1 MSQIDALRAL
11 DASLI
16 NAFAGAG
23 LADAATYT
31 PPAGGKAVD
40 CTVLVDDE
48 AQFFGEG
55 SSEVAGHRTLIG
67 LLLAEVPNPERGG
80 IVVADGQTYVLNVLE
95 TRDQS
100 LQRWVVTRG

>member
-1 MSQIDALRAL
+1 MSQTNALRAL

-16 NAFAGAG
+16 GAFAGAG

-31 PPAGGKAVD
+31 PPAGGPVLD

-67 LLLAEVPNPERGG
+67 LLLSEVPTPERGG
-80 IVVADGQTYVLNVLE
+80 VVVADGQTYVLNALE

-100 LQRWVVTRG
+100 LERWVVTRG